1 MALPLLQLSNSSLQE
16 AIIRPHIL
24 SKLILCIMLHAG
36 FPPQADYF
44 WEISDKIVFSLLL
57 SGNIFF
63 QKLCG
68 PFFWMKVW
76 QFHKLCLLLSYKIKH
91 EGSQGRRLCN
101 SSFFSG
107 GSCLSVT
114 GSFSEGSVLVVCVSP
129 LAVLT
134 RLYACQMLQ

>member
-44 WEISDKIVFSLLL
+44 WENSDKIVFSLLL

-68 PFFWMKVW
+68 PFF
-76 QFHKLCLLLSYKIKH
+76 LD
-91 EGSQGRRLCN
+91 EGLAISQ
-101 SSFFSG
+101 
-107 GSCLSVT
+107 
-114 GSFSEGSVLVVCVSP
+114 
-129 LAVLT
+129 AVFT
-134 RLYACQMLQ
+134 TILQN